1 MALIEKMMRRRR
13 SCPNLAKIKTK
24 FTLQLHKKSTETQNR
39 MLKNA
44 RNLEENATQLE
55 QR

>member
-13 SCPNLAKIKTK
+13 SCLSLIKTK
-24 FTLQLHKKSTETQNR
+24 TKLTLLLHKKNSEIQNR

-44 RNLEENATQLE
+44 RNLEENVIQLE